1 MAGAAR
7 SDKRLTNRLLDAAL
21 SARVE
26 ALTPAQ
32 GDPFVDV
39 AELVPALLAAAA
51 GLLDTYLQAAG
62 GPGA

>member
-1 MAGAAR
+1 VLRNPWHVEPRTRFSTEYPVKSAR

-32 GDPFVDV
+32 GDPFEDVDV
-39 AELVPALLAAAA
+39 AAPMAA
-51 GLLDTYLQAAG
+51 
-62 GPGA
+62 